1 MTDTFDW
8 QAKVGDLWAAEW
20 QRTDRSFTELSGHLL
35 TAILARAPDSG
46 RAIDIG
52 CGAGETA
59 IGLAR
64 AKPGLKITGIDL
76 SADLIDVAQARM
88 GDDDNLQFLHGD
100 AVSAVSKHAPVDLYT
115 SRHGVMFFDDPAAA
129 FAAFRDAASPGG
141 SMVFSCFRDWTLNA
155 FACEIAALTDGVA
168 PKAGAPGPFAF
179 ADKDEVA
186 DMLKASG
193 WHHIE
198 AEAVDFAY
206 IAGQGDD
213 PVGDAM
219 SFMQRIGP
227 ASRAIAD
234 AAEDK
239 RLALIDGL
247 HRICEKYRQGNAVL
261 LPAAAWIWS
270 ATA

>member
-8 QAKVGDLWAAEW
+8 QGKVGDVWAAEW
-20 QRTDRSFTELSGHLL
+20 QRTDRSFMELSGYLL
-35 TAILARAPDSG
+35 TAILARAPESG
-46 RAIDIG
+46 RAVDIG

-64 AKPGLKITGIDL
+64 AKPRLKITGIDL
-76 SADLIDVAQARM
+76 SADLIDVAQARA

-100 AVSAVSKHAPVDLYT
+100 AVSAVAEHAPADLYI

-129 FAAFRDAASPGG
+129 FTAFRDAASPGG

-155 FACEIAALTDGVA
+155 FAYEIGALTDGVA

-179 ADKDEVA
+179 ADKDKVA
-186 DMLKASG
+186 DLLKTSG
-193 WHHIE
+193 WSNIE
-198 AEAVDFAY
+198 AEALDFAY

-234 AAEDK
+234 AAGDE
-239 RLALIDGL
+239 RPALIDGL
-247 HRICEKYRQGNAVL
+247 QRICEKYRQGNAVL